1 MIDTI
6 KGYKDLTND
15 NYTYSDFEHFIEN
28 RNTNNDRVS
37 FNLNNFKVTI
47 KFDYEK
53 AVRLS
58 FNGSLPKFYYGNNLA
73 QLDWIT
79 LRNAVDLLSATLCV
93 DISDAVLTRVD
104 FGFSFVLR
112 KPITDFLVCISDYP
126 RKNLL
131 DCKTSKKFFSSVNA
145 VSFYDKI
152 KELKSKQKESYYSL
166 PEIIQRSKILRYEI
180 QLKSSLN
187 IIFNKDVFR
196 INDLFD
202 RKIQIEIQNRWINMY
217 NKTNKIS
224 LSGNSH
230 FLLEEH
236 NGIYKFLSYHGI
248 EKVQYKNVLRII
260 ESLNFKIKSSSS
272 KKSKM
277 KALVKK
283 IIDEVNN
290 KTNDNN
296 LLIELDGKIKFIKE
310 NFFVK

>member
-6 KGYKDLTND
+6 KGYKDLTKE
-15 NYTYSDFEHFIEN
+15 NYTYSDFEHFLEN

-47 KFDYEK
+47 KFDCGK

-73 QLDWIT
+73 QLDWVT
-79 LRNAVDLLSATLCV
+79 LKKAVDLLSGTLCV
-93 DISDAVLTRVD
+93 DFSDAVLTRVD

-112 KPITDFLVCISDYP
+112 KPITDYLFCISDYP

-131 DCKTSKKFFSSVNA
+131 DCKTSKKFFSNVNA
-145 VSFYDKI
+145 VSFYDKL
-152 KELKSKQKESYYSL
+152 KELKSKQKESYYFL
-166 PEIIQRSKILRYEI
+166 PEVIRSNKILRYEI

-187 IIFNKDVFR
+187 RIFNKDVFR

-230 FLLEEH
+230 FLLKEH
-236 NGIYKFLSYHGI
+236 IGIYKFLSYHGI
-248 EKVQYKNVLRII
+248 EKLKYQKVLRII
-260 ESLNFKIKSSSS
+260 ENLNFKIKSSSS

-277 KALVKK
+277 KASVKK
-283 IIDEVNN
+283 IIDEVN
-290 KTNDNN
+290 KRSDDNN
-296 LLIELDGKIKFIKE
+296 LLTELDRKIKFIE
-310 NFFVK
+310 EFFFVK